1 MFAARVRNRY
11 WGKEEMIRPLVAA
24 LCVTAVMAA
33 GGCSTVR
40 WAFDTTRTYLGTA
53 QTEAVRQRALDTES
67 TLSAAGFRRIAA
79 KNAAEP
85 SQVSSLPPLQI
96 SYYIDNGR
104 FRYRFADPEF
114 CRCVFEGDQVAYQ
127 NYERLRIAAEKERS
141 DRQAG
146 QIRREADQQTAL
158 DSVNALNPFRFNWF

>member
-1 MFAARVRNRY
+1 
-11 WGKEEMIRPLVAA
+11 MIRPLVAA
-24 LCVTAVMAA
+24 LCITTAIGA

-40 WAFDTTRTYLGTA
+40 WGFDTTRAYLGTA
-53 QTEAVRQRALDTES
+53 QTEANRERALDTES

-79 KNAAEP
+79 KSPAEL
-85 SQVSSLPPLQI
+85 SQVSSLPPLELR
-96 SYYIDNGR
+96 YYIDNGH

-114 CRCVFEGDQVAYQ
+114 CRCVFDGDQAAYQ
-127 NYERLRIAAEKERS
+127 NYERLSVAAEKERS

-158 DSVNALNPFRFNWF
+158 DSVSDLNPFRFNWF